1 MYDTVL
7 IALDGSPAST
17 TAIPHAQML
26 AGDRGRIVAI
36 HVRELVPGRSSQVTV
51 PAPEAER
58 AVREWVERVRHEGAN
73 VELRVETTASGAA
86 EAIANAAREEHAD
99 VIVLGTR
106 RARCW
111 WCRQPR
117 RRRADHRRP
126 AHRARAAGR
135 TAARRRGIPRPD
147 AGRVGRHG
155 AGGGRRGARVE

>member
-106 RARCW
+106 GHSQLTGLLVGSVAQRLPHVAPC
-111 WCRQPR
+111 PVLVVPPTE
-117 RRRADHRRP
+117 AE
-126 AHRARAAGR
+126 AG
-135 TAARRRGIPRPD
+135 
-147 AGRVGRHG
+147 
-155 AGGGRRGARVE
+155 

>member
-1 MYDTVL
+1 VYDTVL

-106 RARCW
+106 GHSQLTGLLVGSVAQRLPHVAPC
-111 WCRQPR
+111 PVLVVPPTE
-117 RRRADHRRP
+117 AE
-126 AHRARAAGR
+126 AG
-135 TAARRRGIPRPD
+135 
-147 AGRVGRHG
+147 
-155 AGGGRRGARVE
+155 